1 VIPGIG
7 KTIPVFNLASNHQ
20 WNVTLSDV
28 EDKDFSFYKVSL
40 ELEVRRI
47 GASRNR
53 LKADTSDAYHH
64 VGCNGE
70 ESQQSHRAEKHDTV
84 Y

>member
-28 EDKDFSFYKVSL
+28 EQFFGCFFSSDHGGMSTVVAHAAPMPHSGNSVIL
-40 ELEVRRI
+40 DPI
-47 GASRNR
+47 ASMTGFVAFI
-53 LKADTSDAYHH
+53 LK
-64 VGCNGE
+64 GM
-70 ESQQSHRAEKHDTV
+70 
-84 Y
+84 